1 MSRMSPPDRSEC
13 SESRARGWHEVTV
26 SIKSGHYV
34 DRFSNP
40 DTPPRVTLHSMNGDR
55 RAYVLRN
62 ELDAKHPYF
71 PYIDQHRVPDY
82 GTIAAADGQVLYYSL
97 LTPPDREPDGRYP
110 VIVEV
115 YGGPGVQRV
124 ARRWDTQRNRYLWH
138 QFLARRGYVVFL
150 LDNRGGAHRGKDFED
165 PIHLRLSVA
174 ELADQKR
181 GVELLKS
188 MAFVDGD
195 RIGLYGWSYGG
206 YLTLM
211 GLMQAPAVYRAGVA
225 GAPVTDWSLY
235 DTFYTERYLG
245 TPQDNPEGYRLSNVL
260 THTSKLQGDLMIVHG
275 MADDNVVLNHSTL
288 LITSL
293 QQAGQLFELMLYPGQ
308 THAMA
313 DVSAARHLYKTITR
327 FFDLQLK
334 HNANPL
340 P

>member
-293 QQAGQLFELMLYPGQ
+293 QQAGQPFELMLYPGQ